1 MGFMVLLVVT
11 LATMVQ
17 QQLRLSR
24 QSLYDFKAR
33 QAAKFAAYQAMSRV
47 QETLG
52 PDQRISANAMI
63 FEKQLAAG
71 IDQLEQD
78 EKYEWWKKPMEIDR
92 EEVENI
98 SSDDPVSENR
108 NWVGVWYSHIRLQ
121 PDKIGT

>member
-1 MGFMVLLVVT
+1 MNYPFTSYKNAHTRRPRERKAFALVLSLALMGFMVLLVVT

-71 IDQLEQD
+71 IEQLEQD
-78 EKYEWWKKPMEIDR
+78 
-92 EEVENI
+92 
-98 SSDDPVSENR
+98 
-108 NWVGVWYSHIRLQ
+108 
-121 PDKIGT
+121 